1 MKSSDAQILMVPGL
15 SGPDEGHWQSRWQS
29 RLRTARWVGAT
40 DDPVDRHGR
49 VEALVAAAE
58 AGDRPVVLIAHGLGV
73 LDVAFAA
80 PRLNG
85 RVAGALLVAPPDP
98 AAADACGY
106 EDVPRDPL
114 PFPSLLVA
122 SATDPGCVPAV
133 ADDLAAAWG
142 SQFVDA
148 GNAGGLDSA
157 SGHGPWP
164 EGLTRF
170 ATLMARL

>member
-1 MKSSDAQILMVPGL
+1 MKSSDAHILMVPGL
-15 SGPDEGHWQSRWQS
+15 ASPDEGHWQARWQS
-29 RLRTARWVGAT
+29 RLKTARWVGAA
-40 DDPVDRHGR
+40 DDPADRDSR

-58 AGDRPVVLIAHGLGV
+58 ADDRPVVLIAHGLGV
-73 LDVAFAA
+73 LAVAFAA

-85 RVAGALLVAPPDP
+85 RVVGALLVAPPDP
-98 AAADACGY
+98 AGAPGY

-122 SATDPGCVPAV
+122 SASDPGCALAV

-142 SQFVDA
+142 SHFVDA
-148 GNAGGLDSA
+148 GDAGGLDSA

-170 ATLMARL
+170 AMLMARL

>member
-15 SGPDEGHWQSRWQS
+15 SGPDEAHWQSRWQS
-29 RLRTARWVGAT
+29 RLRTARWVGTA
-40 DDPVDRHGR
+40 DGPADRESR

-85 RVAGALLVAPPDP
+85 RAAGALLVAPPDP
-98 AAADACGY
+98 AGAPGY

-122 SATDPGCVPAV
+122 STNDPGCAPPV

-148 GNAGGLDSA
+148 GESGGLDSA

>member
-1 MKSSDAQILMVPGL
+1 MKSSDAHILMVPGL
-15 SGPDEGHWQSRWQS
+15 ASPDEGHWQSRWQS
-29 RLRTARWVGAT
+29 RLKTARWVGSAA
-40 DDPVDRHGR
+40 DPADRDSR

-58 AGDRPVVLIAHGLGV
+58 AGDKPVVLIAHGLGV
-73 LDVAFAA
+73 LAVAFAA
-80 PRLNG
+80 ERLNG
-85 RVAGALLVAPPDP
+85 RVAGALLVAPADP
-98 AAADACGY
+98 AGAPGY
-106 EDVPRDPL
+106 EAVPRAPL

-122 SATDPGCVPAV
+122 SASDPRCALAV

-148 GNAGGLDSA
+148 GDAGGLDGA

-170 ATLMARL
+170 AMLMARL